1 MRKPAPQLVT
11 HQPQGEIQAAM
22 GLMRFYIDPATAPA
36 NRPGALRAYI
46 TSYDGRVHSTKV
58 DFEDRI
64 LSCRRQ
70 QQESGKLHIP
80 WTIPGRGSPVVST
93 TSLPER
99 EQPYILPLELARGKL
114 AEVREQAA
122 VWQQLRMV
130 IPPAYTQAQ
139 QSAFQLLAR
148 ASASQENLDA
158 TCHLA
163 EESLLRSFEAADL
176 LTRDYIAQRRASRPV
191 VGLTNMAL
199 LGAPLNTD
207 LLQTPIVEKLP
218 GVLSAVAVPI
228 EWNAIEPDEGNYSWD
243 EVNRVMA
250 FAGEHRLVMRGGP
263 LVDFGPGGLPNWL
276 KTWQNDI
283 LNLPSFVC
291 DFVETA
297 VSKYMGMIRNWEVAA
312 HGNTGGALA
321 LSEDHR
327 LAIVARILETASRTH
342 SDGQFFI
349 RVDQPW
355 GEYQARG
362 QHRLAPIQFVDA
374 LLRSNLGLSGV
385 NLEIAMGYQPA
396 GSLNRDLFSL
406 SRLIDLWSQLGV
418 QLHVTLA
425 CPSSMQPDPKAD
437 ADLEPTPSALTG
449 AWTTESHEKWM
460 AETVALLMAKAAV
473 TGIFFSDL
481 SDATPHRYPNAG
493 LFDAQGNPKPAW
505 SRLESIARQ

>member
-1 MRKPAPQLVT
+1 
-11 HQPQGEIQAAM
+11 M
-22 GLMRFYIDPATAPA
+22 GLMRFYVDPAIAPGV
-36 NRPGALRAYI
+36 RPGALRAYI
-46 TSYDGRVHSTKV
+46 TSFDGRVHSTKV

-80 WTIPGRGSPVVST
+80 WLVPGRGSPVVST

-99 EQPYILPLELARGKL
+99 EQPYILALELARGKL

-130 IPPAYTQAQ
+130 IPPAYAHAQ
-139 QSAFQLLAR
+139 QAAFQLLAR

-158 TCHLA
+158 TCRLA
-163 EESLLRSFEAADL
+163 EESLQHSFDAAEL
-176 LTRDYIAQRRASRPV
+176 LTRDYILQRRASRPAI
-191 VGLTNMAL
+191 GSPKTAL
-199 LGAPLNTD
+199 LGARVDAEVLR
-207 LLQTPIVEKLP
+207 TPVADSLP
-218 GVLSAVAVPI
+218 SVLSAVAVPI
-228 EWNAIEPDEGNYSWD
+228 EWTAIEPEEGNYSWD

-263 LVDFGPGGLPNWL
+263 LVDFGAGGLPNWL

-297 VSKYMGMIRNWEVAA
+297 VSKYTGMIRLWEVAA
-312 HGNTGGALA
+312 NGNTGGALA

-327 LAIVARILETASRTH
+327 LAIVARVLETASRTH

-362 QHRLAPIQFVDA
+362 QHRLSPLQFVDA

-385 NLEIAMGYQPA
+385 NLEIAVGYQPA
-396 GSLNRDLFSL
+396 GSLSRDLFSV

-425 CPSSMQPDPKAD
+425 CPSSMAPDPKAD
-437 ADLEPTPSALTG
+437 RDLETTPSALGG
-449 AWTTESHEKWM
+449 AWTTESHEQWL

-473 TGIFFSDL
+473 TGIFFADV

-493 LFDAQGNPKPAW
+493 LFGADGKPKPAW
-505 SRLESIARQ
+505 SRLEAIAR

>member
-1 MRKPAPQLVT
+1 
-11 HQPQGEIQAAM
+11 M
-22 GLMRFYIDPATAPA
+22 GLMRFYVDPASAAAVWP
-36 NRPGALRAYI
+36 NGHRAYI
-46 TSYDGRVHSTKV
+46 TSFDGRVHTTKV
-58 DFEDRI
+58 DFDDRI

-80 WTIPGRGSPVVST
+80 WAVPGRGSPIVST

-122 VWQQLRMV
+122 IWQQLRMV
-130 IPPAYTQAQ
+130 IPPAYSQSQQA
-139 QSAFQLLAR
+139 AFRLLAR
-148 ASASQENLDA
+148 ASASQADLEL
-158 TCHLA
+158 TCRLA
-163 EESLLRSFEAADL
+163 EESLPRSFDAAEV
-176 LTRDYIAQRRASRPV
+176 LTREYIAQRRASRPAA
-191 VGLTNMAL
+191 GSPRPAL
-199 LGAPLNTD
+199 LGTRLDAELLHLPLA
-207 LLQTPIVEKLP
+207 EKLP
-218 GVLSAVAVPI
+218 GVFGAVTVPI
-228 EWNAIEPDEGNYSWD
+228 EWTAIEPDEGNYSWD
-243 EVNRVMA
+243 AVNQVMA
-250 FAGEHRLVMRGGP
+250 YAAEHRLVMRGGP

-297 VSKYMGMIRNWEVAA
+297 VSKYMGMIRLWEVAA

-327 LAIVARILETASRTH
+327 LAIVARVLETASRTH

-362 QHRLAPIQFVDA
+362 QHQLSPMQFVDA

-385 NLEIAMGYQPA
+385 NLEIATGYQPT
-396 GSLNRDLFSL
+396 GSLSRDLFSL
-406 SRLIDLWSQLGV
+406 SRLIDLWSTLGV

-425 CPSSMQPDPKAD
+425 CPSSMRPDPAAD
-437 ADLEPTPSALTG
+437 QDLEA
-449 AWTTESHEKWM
+449 TESAPGGPWTSAAQEKWL
-460 AETVALLMAKAAV
+460 AESAALLMAKPAV
-473 TGIFFSDL
+473 TGVFASHL
-481 SDATPHRYPNAG
+481 SDAIPHRYPNAG
-493 LFDAQGNPKPAW
+493 MFDSEGQPKPVW
-505 SRLESIARQ
+505 SRLEAIAH

>member
-1 MRKPAPQLVT
+1 
-11 HQPQGEIQAAM
+11 M
-22 GLMRFYIDPATAPA
+22 GLMRFYVDPASASAIWPT
-36 NRPGALRAYI
+36 GHRAYI
-46 TSYDGRVHSTKV
+46 TSFDGRVHSTKV
-58 DFEDRI
+58 DFDDRI
-64 LSCRRQ
+64 LTFRRQ

-80 WTIPGRGSPVVST
+80 WRIPQRGRPVVST

-130 IPPAYTQAQ
+130 MPPDYTTSQQA
-139 QSAFQLLAR
+139 AFQLLAR
-148 ASASQENLDA
+148 ASSSQDDLEL
-158 TCHLA
+158 TCRLA
-163 EESLLRSFEAADL
+163 EESLRNSFDAAEL
-176 LTRDYIAQRRASRPV
+176 LTREYIAQRRASRPAA
-191 VGLTNMAL
+191 GSPRSAL
-199 LGAPLNTD
+199 LGARLDAD
-207 LLQTPIVEKLP
+207 LLSSPIADRLP
-218 GVLSAVAVPI
+218 GVFGAVAVPI
-228 EWNAIEPDEGNYSWD
+228 EWNAIEPEEGNYSWD
-243 EVNRVMA
+243 AVNRVMA
-250 FAGEHRLVMRGGP
+250 YAAEHRLVMRGGP

-297 VSKYMGMIRNWEVAA
+297 VSKYMGMIRLWEVAA
-312 HGNTGGALA
+312 SGNTGGALA

-327 LAIVARILETASRTH
+327 LAIVARVLETASRTH

-362 QHRLAPIQFVDA
+362 QHRLSPLQFVDA
-374 LLRSNLGLSGV
+374 LLRSNLGLTGV

-396 GSLNRDLFSL
+396 GSLSRDLFSV

-425 CPSSMQPDPKAD
+425 APSSMEVDRTGD
-437 ADLEPTPSALTG
+437 DDLEVTSSAPAG
-449 AWTTESHEKWM
+449 AWTPAAQEEWLS
-460 AETVALLMAKAAV
+460 ETAALLMAKPAV
-473 TGIFFSDL
+473 TGVFISHL
-481 SDATPHRYPNAG
+481 SDAIPHYYPNAG
-493 LFDAQGNPKPAW
+493 IIAADGIPKPAFA
-505 SRLESIARQ
+505 RLEAMPR

>member
-1 MRKPAPQLVT
+1 
-11 HQPQGEIQAAM
+11 M
-22 GLMRFYIDPATAPA
+22 GLMRFYVDPASAPA
-36 NRPGALRAYI
+36 VRPSAHRAYI
-46 TSYDGRVHSTKV
+46 TSFDGRVHSTKV
-58 DFEDRI
+58 EFEDRI

-80 WTIPGRGSPVVST
+80 WTVAGRGSPIVST

-99 EQPYILPLELARGKL
+99 ERPYNLALELARGKL

-122 VWQQLRMV
+122 HWQQLRMI

-139 QSAFQLLAR
+139 QAAFHLLAK
-148 ASASQENLDA
+148 ASASQSDIDL
-158 TCHLA
+158 TCRLA
-163 EESLLRSFEAADL
+163 EESLERSFDAAEL
-176 LTRDYIAQRRASRPV
+176 LTRDYIIQRRSYRPPMP
-191 VGLTNMAL
+191 GGTKSAL
-199 LGAPLNTD
+199 LGARLDTAI
-207 LLQTPIVEKLP
+207 LQTPVAEKLP
-218 GVLSAVAVPI
+218 GVLSAVAVPM
-228 EWNAIEPDEGNYSWD
+228 EWMSIEPEEGNYSWD

-297 VSKYMGMIRNWEVAA
+297 VSKYMGMIRLWEVAA

-327 LAIVARILETASRTH
+327 LAIVARVLETASRTH

-362 QHRLAPIQFVDA
+362 QHRLSPLQFVDA
-374 LLRSNLGLSGV
+374 LIRSNLGLTGV

-396 GSLNRDLFSL
+396 GSLSRDLFSL
-406 SRLIDLWSQLGV
+406 SRLIDLWSQMGV

-425 CPSSMQPDPKAD
+425 CPSSMGADSKAD
-437 ADLEPTPSALTG
+437 ADLEVTASAPTGS
-449 AWTTESHEKWM
+449 WTPDAQEKWL
-460 AETVALLMAKAAV
+460 AEAVGLLMAKASV
-473 TGIFFSDL
+473 TGVFVADL
-481 SDATPHRYPNAG
+481 HDAVPHHYPNAG
-493 LFDAQGNPKPAW
+493 LFAADGSPKPAW
-505 SRLESIARQ
+505 SRFEAIAK

>member
-1 MRKPAPQLVT
+1 
-11 HQPQGEIQAAM
+11 
-22 GLMRFYIDPATAPA
+22 MRFYVDPASAPA
-36 NRPGALRAYI
+36 VWPTGHRAYI
-46 TSYDGRVHSTKV
+46 TSFDGRVHSTRV
-58 DFEDRI
+58 DFDDRI
-64 LSCRRQ
+64 LTFRRQ

-80 WTIPGRGSPVVST
+80 WAIPGRGRPVVST

-99 EQPYILPLELARGKL
+99 EQPYVLPLELARGKL

-130 IPPAYTQAQ
+130 MPPEYTRSQ
-139 QSAFQLLAR
+139 QTAFQLLAR
-148 ASASQENLDA
+148 ASSSQDDLEL
-158 TCHLA
+158 TCRLA
-163 EESLLRSFEAADL
+163 EESLRNSFDAAEL
-176 LTRDYIAQRRASRPV
+176 LTREYVAQRRASRPAA
-191 VGLTNMAL
+191 GAPRSAL
-199 LGAPLNTD
+199 LGARLDAD
-207 LLQTPIVEKLP
+207 LLNLPIADRLP
-218 GVLSAVAVPI
+218 GVFGAVAVPI

-243 EVNRVMA
+243 AVNRVMA
-250 FAGEHRLVMRGGP
+250 YAAEHRLVMRGGP

-297 VSKYMGMIRNWEVAA
+297 VSKYMGMIRLWEVAA
-312 HGNTGGALA
+312 SGNTGGALA

-327 LAIVARILETASRTH
+327 LAIVARVLETASRTH

-362 QHRLAPIQFVDA
+362 QHRLSPLQFVDA
-374 LLRSNLGLSGV
+374 LLRSNLGLTGV

-396 GSLNRDLFSL
+396 GSLSRDLFSI

-425 CPSSMQPDPKAD
+425 APSSMEVDSAGD
-437 ADLEPTPSALTG
+437 DDLEVIPSAPAG
-449 AWTTESHEKWM
+449 AWTPAAQEKWLT
-460 AETVALLMAKAAV
+460 ETASLLIAKPAV
-473 TGIFFSDL
+473 TGVFISHL
-481 SDATPHRYPNAG
+481 SDAIPHYYPNAG
-493 LFDAQGNPKPAW
+493 IIAADGTPKPAFA
-505 SRLESIARQ
+505 SLKAMPR